1 MESYCLM
8 LIKTIK
14 KVIGLRARLDA
25 NIASTIKSFLSSELK
40 EFKLL
45 QQRFLNCPHCP
56 RLGMHQ

>member
-14 KVIGLRARLDA
+14 KVIGLRVRLDA

-56 RLGMHQ
+56 RLGMRQ